1 MMTPTRRDEQMN
13 NAGEPWQSATPN
25 RTSDSAVEKIPF
37 EAGKS
42 RYSELPGA
50 VSLYVGSTDL
60 RSHSVSGWIWVA
72 DTHRH
77 IWLRDQKA
85 GEPVILPGSQG
96 GQRRELVITGVS
108 KSSATGYLL
117 LPRESAQ
124 LH

>member
-1 MMTPTRRDEQMN
+1 MIPTGRDELMN
-13 NAGEPWQSATPN
+13 NGGEPWQSATLD
-25 RTSDSAVEKIPF
+25 RTGDPTVEKIPF

-60 RSHSVSGWIWVA
+60 RSRSVSGWVWVA
-72 DTHRH
+72 DAHRH

-85 GEPVILPGSQG
+85 GEPIILPG
-96 GQRRELVITGVS
+96 GQDGQKRELVITGVS
-108 KSSATGYLL
+108 KNSATGYLL
-117 LPRESAQ
+117 LPKESAQ